1 MLVVGCRAMLVEMIR
16 ILDKWVF
23 KQFACCWSLSRVSFE
38 AASQKILPFRGQI
51 IWNWW
56 VRAQHLKH
64 CSRLQHHKIYIVHAL
79 RILRHQFIF

>member
-23 KQFACCWSLSRVSFE
+23 KQFACCWFLSRVSFE

-51 IWNWW
+51 IWDWW

-64 CSRLQHHKIYIVHAL
+64 CSRLQHHKIYIVHD
-79 RILRHQFIF
+79 